1 MIYLH
6 HGMGSR
12 DSLLVLAHSTGCGRT
27 SWMATSSRSPACGA
41 LWPYRCGSYGTSLSL
56 SPSLFLLGRTCR
68 PVRLALRG
76 TAKVSSRDTYTS
88 LYPTLVISSD
98 FPPPLVFDLHATVL
112 YYGTVPVQYRYLTL
126 STVSTVLAV
135 KPVRIPIGRPTATVD

>member
-1 MIYLH
+1 M
-6 HGMGSR
+6 
-12 DSLLVLAHSTGCGRT
+12 
-27 SWMATSSRSPACGA
+27 
-41 LWPYRCGSYGTSLSL
+41 
-56 SPSLFLLGRTCR
+56 
-68 PVRLALRG
+68 RLALRG